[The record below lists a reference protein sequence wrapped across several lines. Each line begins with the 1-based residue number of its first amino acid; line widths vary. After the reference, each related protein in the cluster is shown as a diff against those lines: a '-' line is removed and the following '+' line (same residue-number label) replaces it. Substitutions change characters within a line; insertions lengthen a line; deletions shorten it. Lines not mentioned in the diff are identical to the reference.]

1 MNNKPIL
8 ILPLA
13 IALLLSNL
21 AVPTIAAET
30 ERKEKGIYGEVKLT
44 NSEYRSIETSQE
56 MQGQFLRRGLR
67 HSDRELEAWL
77 DEIGNRLVPEPT
89 DSYQE
94 YRFYLIRDPS
104 PNAFALPDGQIY
116 VHTGLICRLENEAQL
131 ASLLAHEIN
140 HVAGHHGIMAFR
152 SAKKKA
158 VLGNIISVVG
168 ALAGGWGEVGG
179 LLANYGLATSVFG
192 YSRDLEQ
199 EADVRGYTRM
209 LDAGYDVR
217 EMPALF
223 EILGEDFEGLNP
235 RMNGKWSTH
244 PDLILRGQYTAALAA
259 ETTDERLAGLSLGSD
274 DFRSRVRPLALETVR
289 DYILNEYPK
298 TALELSQDLIEE
310 DPENAAGWVAQGH
323 SYIALGAKSEYT
335 VEAQLTNKEK
345 KAQVKL
351 RSKLTRDELRA
362 QAEKSPQAEAN
373 IEHNYAAAEKS
384 YRVALE
390 LDKAA
395 VEAHAGLGEI
405 YLRREMYRESGRELV
420 TYLKLRPDAPDKSIV
435 MDDLREIAQILKTE
449 NGE

>member
-8 ILPLA
+8 TLLLA
-13 IALLLSNL
+13 TALLLSNL
-21 AVPTIAAET
+21 AVPAVAAET
-30 ERKEKGIYGEVKLT
+30 QHKDKGIYGSVNLT
-44 NSEYRSIETSQE
+44 KAEYRAIETSGE
-56 MQGQFLRRGLR
+56 MHDQFQRRGLR
-67 HSDRELEAWL
+67 QNDRELDEWL
-77 DEIGNRLVPEPT
+77 QEIGNRLVPETT

-131 ASLLAHEIN
+131 AFLLAHEIN
-140 HVAGHHGIMAFR
+140 HVAGHHGILAYR
-152 SAKKKA
+152 SYKKKA
-158 VLGNIISVVG
+158 VLGNLIGILG

-179 LLANYGLATSVFG
+179 YLMNYGLATSVFG

-199 EADVRGYTRM
+199 EADVKGYALM

-235 RMNGKWSTH
+235 RMGGKWSTH

-259 ETTDERLAGLSLGSD
+259 ETAEERLAGLSLGSD
-274 DFRSRVRPLALETVR
+274 DFRNRVRPLALETVR
-289 DYILNEYPK
+289 DYILSDYPK
-298 TALELSQDLIEE
+298 TALELAKNLIEE
-310 DPENAAGWVAQGH
+310 DPEYAAGWVAQGH
-323 SYIALGAKSEYT
+323 SYIALGATSEYS
-335 VEAQLTNKEK
+335 VEVQLTKKEK
-345 KAQVKL
+345 KARVKL
-351 RSKLTRDELRA
+351 RSKLTREELRA
-362 QAEKSPQAEAN
+362 QAEMSPQAKTN
-373 IEHNYAAAEKS
+373 IERNYAEAEKS

-405 YLRREMYRESGRELV
+405 YLRREMYRESARELV
-420 TYLKLRPDAPDKSIV
+420 AYIRLRPDAPDKSIV
-435 MDDLREIAQILKTE
+435 MDDLRQIAQILKSE
-449 NGE
+449 SGE